1 MFRAIELCIS
11 ELHDRYFQK
20 EIFFA
25 SGISKQAYFKHGQMN
40 MRKDIMEQEILQKV
54 YKARV
59 QNNDMGARPLY
70 HALKVTEIG
79 INKFEQL
86 LAAKGLN
93 VQLKRKRWI
102 KTTDGVHEEFDVNR
116 VKGSSIYDINKVIVG
131 DITYFFTGDD
141 VLYYIFSLKDAYS
154 KRVIGIY
161 GSERMTG
168 KAGVK
173 CLDQVIELR
182 GEENLQDCIHHTDA
196 GSQYKSK
203 VYKGRALYFKWS
215 IAENCLENGMAEQL
229 NFIIK
234 SHYLRH
240 YEVKN
245 IKSLNR
251 LLKKIQ
257 KIINEER
264 PVAALGYLT
273 PVEFEKSIQQIPL
286 ELRKPFKFSSF
297 EKGKKRDFEGGIA

>member
-1 MFRAIELCIS
+1 MFRAIELCIT
-11 ELHDRYFQK
+11 ELRDRYFQK
-20 EIFFA
+20 EIFLVA
-25 SGISKQAYFKHGQMN
+25 GISKQAYFSHGQMN
-40 MRKDIMEQEILQKV
+40 FQKDIMEQEILQKV
-54 YKARV
+54 YNARAR
-59 QNNDMGARPLY
+59 NNDMGARPLY
-70 HALKVTEIG
+70 YALKVTEIG
-79 INKFEQL
+79 INRFEQL

-102 KTTDGVHEEFDVNR
+102 KTTNGLHEEFDINR

-141 VLYYIFSLKDAYS
+141 ILYYIFSLKDAYS
-154 KRVIGIY
+154 KRVVGIY

-168 KAGVK
+168 EAGAA
-173 CLDQVIELR
+173 CLKEVIKLR

-203 VYKGRALYFKWS
+203 VYKGKALYLKWS

-234 SHYLRH
+234 SHYLKH
-240 YEVKN
+240 YKVKD

-273 PVEFEKSIQQIPL
+273 PVEFEKSIQQMPL
-286 ELRKPFKFSSF
+286 ELRKPFQFSSF
-297 EKGKKRDFEGGIA
+297 EKRKKRDFEGGIT

>member
-1 MFRAIELCIS
+1 MTT
-11 ELHDRYFQK
+11 
-20 EIFFA
+20 
-25 SGISKQAYFKHGQMN
+25 
-40 MRKDIMEQEILQKV
+40 RKDIMEQEILQKV

-59 QNNDMGARPLY
+59 RQNDLGARPLY
-70 HALKVTEIG
+70 YVLKITEIG
-79 INKFEQL
+79 INRFEQL

-102 KTTDGVHEEFDVNR
+102 KTTDGVHEEFDINR
-116 VKGSSIYDINKVIVG
+116 VKGLSINDISKVIVG
-131 DITYFFTGDD
+131 DITYFYTDNN

-168 KAGVK
+168 EVGAK
-173 CLDQVIELR
+173 CLEEAIELR
-182 GEENLQDCIHHTDA
+182 GEDNLQDCIHHTDA

-203 VYKGRALYFKWS
+203 VYKGTAPYLKWS

-240 YEVKN
+240 YKVKDV
-245 IKSLNR
+245 KSLNR
-251 LLKKIQ
+251 LLKQVQ
-257 KIINEER
+257 KIVNEER
-264 PVAALGYLT
+264 PVAALKYLT

-286 ELRKPFKFSSF
+286 ELRKPFQFSSF
-297 EKGKKRDFEGGIA
+297 EKSKKKGL